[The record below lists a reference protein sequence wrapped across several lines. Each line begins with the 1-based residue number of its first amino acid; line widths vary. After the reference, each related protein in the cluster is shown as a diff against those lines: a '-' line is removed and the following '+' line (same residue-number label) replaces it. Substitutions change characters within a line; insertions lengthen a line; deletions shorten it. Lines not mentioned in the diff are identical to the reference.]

1 VGTVVLDASLII
13 AFLYPA
19 DAHHRVARQVLAPWL
34 APEHTVLVPASVY
47 SEILVGPIR
56 TRADDIVER
65 FLSATESRIVA
76 IDRAIARRAAV
87 LRATR
92 SGLRLPDALA
102 LATALEHDAA
112 FLTFDTR
119 LQRIAEGLAE

>member
-1 VGTVVLDASLII
+1 MGTVVLDASVII

-19 DAHHRVARQVLAPWL
+19 DAHHDIARQVLAPWL
-34 APEHTVLVPASVY
+34 RPEHTVLVPASVY

-56 TRADDIVER
+56 AHTEDIADR

-76 IDRAIARRAAV
+76 IDRAIARRGAE

-102 LATALEHDAA
+102 LATALEHDAS

-119 LQRIAEGLAE
+119 LQQIAVELS